1 MSQIRLED
9 SLVTQLLRA
18 VDFNTPSMIY
28 LDHDGVIV
36 LESDDGGKRKRE
48 EKCKYF
54 NTCDKEN
61 LWLLIKFCHKVLSHM
76 NANGDVRLGEHS
88 NGDNWE
94 YDQYNLG
101 KDIGFI
107 YNTGK
112 RLCDKFFKAEM
123 QEQPTELKEKHRKKR
138 EVVKK

>member
-1 MSQIRLED
+1 MSQIRLEN

-18 VDFNTPSMIY
+18 VDFHTPSMIY

-54 NTCDKEN
+54 NTYDKEN

-88 NGDNWE
+88 NGNNWE

-101 KDIGFI
+101 KDIAFI
-107 YNTGK
+107 QDIGE
-112 RLCDKFFKAEM
+112 RLSNKFFEAEM
-123 QEQPTELKEKHRKKR
+123 KEQPTELKEKHRKKR
-138 EVVKK
+138 DEE

>member
-1 MSQIRLED
+1 MSQKRLED

-18 VDFNTPSMIY
+18 VDFHTPSMIY

-36 LESDDGGKRKRE
+36 LEADNGGDMKLE

-54 NTCDKEN
+54 NSHDKED
-61 LWLLIKFCHKVLSHM
+61 LWYLIKFCHKVLSHM

-88 NGDNWE
+88 NGNNWE

-107 YNTGK
+107 QDIGE
-112 RLCDKFFKAEM
+112 RLSNKFFEAEM
-123 QEQPTELKEKHRKKR
+123 KEFPTELKEKYRKKR
-138 EVVKK
+138 DDK